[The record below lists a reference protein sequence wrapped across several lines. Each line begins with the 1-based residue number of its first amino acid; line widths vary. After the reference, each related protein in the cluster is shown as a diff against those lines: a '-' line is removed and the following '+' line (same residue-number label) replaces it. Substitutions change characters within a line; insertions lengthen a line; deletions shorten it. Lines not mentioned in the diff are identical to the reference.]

1 VLTSHKPSDV
11 QCLLG
16 FHTVTLD
23 RKTYL
28 RRAWVGG
35 REGRKGREGEGR
47 EEGREGRRE
56 GGERLKTAQI
66 VHNMKAVQLV
76 WTSYHTFTYQSQ

>member
-1 VLTSHKPSDV
+1 MGGEHK
-11 QCLLG
+11 G
-16 FHTVTLD
+16 
-23 RKTYL
+23 REE
-28 RRAWVGG
+28 VGKVR

-56 GGERLKTAQI
+56 GGERLTTAQI
-66 VHNMKAVQLV
+66 VHKMKAVQLV